1 MKFKHNKF
9 WWAAL
14 LITSFLL
21 VIGLSACQTNEPAE
35 ETAVSPTDTE
45 TTDDGPQITIEGGWS
60 RSTPEMMDGSGIV
73 YMVIHNNGSTADKL
87 VAAKSDVSEVAELHT
102 HTMDDNGVMRMRP
115 VPEGYIEI
123 PANGSVEL
131 KSGGLHVMLI
141 NLNEALKVGETF
153 PLTLKFEE
161 FGEVVIDVPV
171 KDVEPETA
179 EAMPMEMAEPEEE
192 AAAEEAAAEE
202 PETVVEEPTVE
213 AEAPEEETAVTEEPA
228 AEPGVAPTP
237 RAPEDLA
244 GGLFVSLTTDEI
256 DRAAMAI
263 GFASKVLN
271 NTDKPVTIFM
281 NVEGV
286 RLVDTNIPQNVH
298 KSGKTIG
305 EMLQKFMDDGGVAL
319 VCPVCMVNVGGM
331 VEDDIMDGVIIGS
344 PEYTWSALFAEN
356 VTVLSY

>member
-1 MKFKHNKF
+1 MKFKQKRF
-9 WWAAL
+9 WWATL
-14 LITSFLL
+14 LIMSFLL
-21 VIGLSACQTNEPAE
+21 VIGLSACQANEPAE

-45 TTDDGPQITIEGGWS
+45 ATTDGPQITIQGAWS

-73 YMVIHNNGSTADKL
+73 YMVIHNNGSKADKL
-87 VAAKSDVSEVAELHT
+87 VAAKSDVSEAAELHT

-171 KDVEPETA
+171 KDVEPDTA
-179 EAMPMEMAEPEEE
+179 DAMPMEMAELEEE
-192 AAAEEAAAEE
+192 AAVEDPAAEE
-202 PETVVEEPTVE
+202 VEAVVEEPTAE
-213 AEAPEEETAVTEEPA
+213 AEAPEEEAADETA
-228 AEPGVAPTP
+228 AEPGIVPTP

-244 GGLFVSLTTDEI
+244 GGLFVNLTTDDI

-263 GFASKVLN
+263 GFATKVLN
-271 NTDKPVTIFM
+271 NTDKPVTIFI
-281 NVEGV
+281 NVQGV
-286 RLVDTNIPQNVH
+286 RWVDTNIPPNTH
-298 KSGKTIG
+298 KSGKTIQ

-319 VCPVCMVNVGGM
+319 VCPVCMVNVGGLTESE
-331 VEDDIMDGVIIGS
+331 VMDGVIIGT
-344 PEYTWSALFAEN
+344 PEYTWSAMFAED
-356 VTVLSY
+356 VTLVSY